1 MNQPPRD
8 NGESLRT
15 KVRELEYKLS
25 LTRLQVNRLLNVTQ
39 AINSNVKAEELF
51 DMYAQFLNWELDVK
65 RLVLLVRNKEDDNI
79 WSLGTALPRNE
90 FNVNQ
95 TFTLDE
101 LLRFE
106 RPARIEADEPNP
118 FFRYFDVVIPV
129 AHKDSAIAFAFIGG
143 YDQADPGKIQ
153 IITTLTN
160 VIAVAIENKRLFKKQ
175 VRQEY
180 EMRLAAEMQHK
191 LIPSEF
197 PKCASFE
204 VAHIYMPHYE
214 VGGDFFDVINYRP
227 NAYLFCVA
235 DIAGK
240 GLAAAILMA
249 NFEAALRVLVEKSH
263 TELEFIRELN
273 RAVNRITKGDRFI
286 TFFAAEFDDVTN
298 ELRYINAGHVP
309 PLLLLRGG
317 EELILLD
324 KGCTLL
330 GAFNQLKT
338 IEIGKILIEEDAML
352 VVFTDGITD
361 IREEGGTFFSE
372 QKLADF
378 ARQYATLSPK
388 AFNDKL
394 MNHLHQYKGAEDF
407 PDDITVLTCKFSIK
421 HKQLIKH

>member
-1 MNQPPRD
+1 MNQPKGD
-8 NGESLRT
+8 NGEDLRA
-15 KVRELEYKLS
+15 KVRELERKLS

-65 RLVLLVRNKEDDNI
+65 RLVLLVRSKDDDTL
-79 WSLGTALPRNE
+79 WSIGTALPRHE
-90 FNVNQ
+90 FNTNQ
-95 TFTLDE
+95 TFTLNE

-106 RPARIEADEPNP
+106 RPSRIDATEPNA
-118 FFRYFDVVIPV
+118 FFRRFDAVIPV
-129 AHKDSAIAFAFIGG
+129 AHKDSAIACAFIGG

-175 VRQEY
+175 VRQEH

-197 PKCASFE
+197 PQCASFE
-204 VAHIYMPHYE
+204 AAHIYEPHYE

-263 TELEFIRELN
+263 EEFEFIRELN

-286 TFFAAEFDDVTN
+286 TFFAAEFDDTTN

-330 GAFNQLKT
+330 GTFNQLKK
-338 IEIGKILIEEDAML
+338 IEIGKILIEEDALL

-361 IREEGGTFFSE
+361 VRDEAGTFFDE

-378 ARQYATLSPK
+378 ARQHATFAPQD
-388 AFNDKL
+388 FNNQL
-394 MNHLHQYKGAEDF
+394 WAYLQQYKGNTDF

-421 HKQLIKH
+421 HKQLNVN